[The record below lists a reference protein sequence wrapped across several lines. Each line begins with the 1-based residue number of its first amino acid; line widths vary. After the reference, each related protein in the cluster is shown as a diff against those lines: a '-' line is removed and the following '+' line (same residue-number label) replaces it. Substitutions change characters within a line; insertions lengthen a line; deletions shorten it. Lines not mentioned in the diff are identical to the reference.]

1 MSNLREELP
10 GIEQFRIPD
19 QWGVVTGGSKGLG
32 WAIASGLASAG
43 ANLLLVSRHA
53 DEVQEKAK
61 LLRENFGVKAEGFQ
75 ADVTDVD
82 QVDALR
88 EYCLGRCG
96 VPSILVNNA
105 GINIRGPIDELSYED
120 FQRVMR
126 TNVEGPWLVTR
137 ALIPTMKE
145 QRYGRIINVASTLGL
160 VGLAN
165 RTPYTSS
172 KGAIV
177 QLTRAMALEFAPWN
191 INCNAI
197 CPGPFLTEMNI
208 PISQTADAKTNIVGA
223 TAINRWG
230 ELREIQGAAIFLSSP
245 ASSFTTGSMI
255 VVDGGWTA
263 R

>member
-1 MSNLREELP
+1 M
-10 GIEQFRIPD
+10 
-19 QWGVVTGGSKGLG
+19 
-32 WAIASGLASAG
+32 
-43 ANLLLVSRHA
+43 LLVSRHA
-53 DEVQEKAK
+53 DDVQEKAK
-61 LLRENFGVKAEGFQ
+61 LLRENFGVKAVGFQ
-75 ADVTDVD
+75 ADVTDRV

-88 EYCLGRCG
+88 DFCLQECG
-96 VPSILVNNA
+96 IPSILVNNA
-105 GINIRGPIDELSYED
+105 GINIREAIDELSYEE
-120 FQRVMR
+120 FQQVMR

-137 ALIPTMKE
+137 AMIPAMKE
-145 QRYGRIINVASTLGL
+145 QRYGRILNIASTLGL

-191 INCNAI
+191 ITCNAI
-197 CPGPFLTEMNI
+197 CPGPFLTEMNM

-223 TAINRWG
+223 TAMSRWG
-230 ELREIQGAAIFLSSP
+230 ELREIQGAAIYLSSP
-245 ASSFTTGSMI
+245 ASSFTTGSMV